1 MNLAEPMSDVMPG
14 ALGHLIAALAR
25 LERPTSIRRLAAL
38 ANVSPGHASAM
49 IRELVESGIVDSE
62 KIGRSLAVSLNRD
75 HLAVGP
81 LLEIAAMRRVLI
93 ERVRSELETW
103 GDLRAAWLF
112 GSVARGDAT
121 RESDVDLCFV
131 VTDRT
136 SESLHTRLTNLSA
149 SIQRWTGNE
158 LQAVEYEP
166 ASWQLLVEERNPL
179 VDAIRREGIPLVD
192 GSELLLA
199 RKQ

>member
-25 LERPTSIRRLAAL
+25 LERPTSIRRLATL
-38 ANVSPGHASAM
+38 ADVSPGHASSM
-49 IRELVESGIVDSE
+49 IRELVEAGIVDSE

-93 ERVRSELETW
+93 ERIRSELETW
-103 GDLRAAWLF
+103 DDLRAAWLF
-112 GSVARGDAT
+112 GSVARGDAM

-131 VTDRT
+131 VTDRA
-136 SESLHTRLTNLSA
+136 SESLHTRLTNLGA